1 MARPPGS
8 ARAFPGHPPR
18 PEVGAAQAP
27 LESLLLPRVPAHNT
41 PRMPSK
47 RGVSGDLPG
56 RPVMR
61 ASCSHCRGCG
71 FNPLVALVVGELK
84 SRKPGSVAK
93 NKQKISIKSK
103 PKKPHKKPMKSLN
116 LLPLALCGTQ
126 AAPAFKVR
134 CSRGSSSGCQTPRS
148 LECDMWLRTLTPVG
162 EPQRQNSFPV
172 CRSPIQWVWDLI
184 VLGKH
189 LVYCLLVAL
198 HLEIGIFFGR
208 FQSFFVCG
216 CSAVVCG
223 CSAVS
228 CHLGVFLAADEHKS
242 CHQPFYLLHPFPLC
256 LDGQGRPLFTCVCV
270 CVCVCV

>member
-103 PKKPHKKPMKSLN
+103 TKKPHKKPMKSLN

-162 EPQRQNSFPV
+162 ELLQYYSPV
-172 CRSPIQWVWDLI
+172 YGLSHLRVRYLI
-184 VLGKH
+184 VL
-189 LVYCLLVAL
+189 
-198 HLEIGIFFGR
+198 
-208 FQSFFVCG
+208 
-216 CSAVVCG
+216 
-223 CSAVS
+223 
-228 CHLGVFLAADEHKS
+228 
-242 CHQPFYLLHPFPLC
+242 
-256 LDGQGRPLFTCVCV
+256 
-270 CVCVCV
+270 